1 MKYVCIMIS
10 SYENPASE
18 ELISAISFLKKENER
33 KDSLLAEKDF
43 LLLKF
48 KTELDQLR
56 RLIFGSK
63 SERFVPSVPAEQ
75 TALELNVGQIAPPPS
90 EKKTI
95 TYDRAKN
102 KNKKPHPGRLPIPA
116 HIPRIEIEVKPTQ
129 DVTGLK
135 TIGEEIT
142 EELEYKPGSFYVN
155 KYIRKKYVKEIE
167 NVNGN
172 EKEIIIAPLPVRP
185 IDKCIAGPGLL
196 ASIIIE
202 KFVDHLPLYR
212 QQQRFSRDGMHLSSA
227 TIIGWVN
234 GCCTLLEP
242 LYDVL
247 KQEVLSQNYIQADET
262 PIAVLDPT
270 KKQTT
275 HQGYHWVYH
284 APEVKMVLFDYQKGR
299 SREGPKEILKNF
311 CGHLQTDGYNAYEIF
326 DTDTITLLHCM
337 AHARRKFEQA
347 LDNDKQR
354 AEYFLAQMQ
363 KLYET
368 ERKSREANLSRQQ
381 LYELRQTESITVLE
395 EIKSWLKENITCV
408 LPKSSIGEAIAYSLV
423 RWEKL
428 CIYASDGKLE
438 IDNNLV
444 ENAIRPVAL
453 GRKNYLFAGS
463 HDSAQR
469 AAMLYSFM
477 ATCKLRRVEPL
488 AWLTKTL
495 SFIPD
500 HKANRLAELL
510 PA

>member
-1 MKYVCIMIS
+1 MIS
-10 SYENPASE
+10 SYENLAPT
-18 ELISAISFLKKENER
+18 ELISTIDFLKKENEQ

-48 KTELDQLR
+48 KTELAQLR

-63 SERFVPSVPAEQ
+63 SERFVSSENPEQ
-75 TALELNVGQIAPPPS
+75 TSLALHVEQPVSSPS
-90 EKKTI
+90 CEKETI
-95 TYDRAKN
+95 TYEREKN
-102 KNKKPHPGRLPIPA
+102 HSKKVHAGRLPIPA
-116 HIPRIEIEVKPTQ
+116 HIPRIEIEVKPTE

-155 KYIRKKYVKEIE
+155 KYIRKKYVKKDGE
-167 NVNGN
+167 G
-172 EKEIIIAPLPVRP
+172 IIIANLPSRP
-185 IDKCIAGPGLL
+185 IDKAIAGPSLL

-212 QQQRFSRDGMHLSSA
+212 QQQRFSRVAVHLPSS
-227 TIIGWVN
+227 TIIGWIN

-247 KQEVLSQNYIQADET
+247 KKEILSQNYIQADET
-262 PIAVLDPT
+262 PIAVLDT
-270 KKQTT
+270 NKKHTT

-284 APEVKMVLFDYQKGR
+284 APKLKMVLFDYQKGR

-311 CGHLQTDGYNAYEIF
+311 CGHLQTDGYNAYTIF
-326 DTDTITLLHCM
+326 DTDKITLLHCM

-354 AEYFLAQMQ
+354 TEYFLAQMQ
-363 KLYET
+363 KLYST
-368 ERKSREANLSRQQ
+368 ERKSRQENYTPAQR
-381 LYELRQTESITVLE
+381 YELRQTESMTVLE
-395 EIKSWLKENITCV
+395 EIKVWLKENITQV
-408 LPKSSIGEAIAYSLV
+408 VPKSLIGEAIAYSLA

-444 ENAIRPVAL
+444 ENTIRPVAL

-477 ATCKLRRVEPL
+477 ATCKLRGVEPL

-495 SFIPD
+495 SLIPD

-510 PA
+510 PV